1 MANTQTSLYVRTGLA
16 LVFMAFLL
24 FVPAGTLAYWQ
35 AWVYWLLFGG
45 IAAASIGYFSKRDPA
60 LLERRS
66 SMREKE
72 ASQKCIMAAFI
83 AAYYGLHAFAGL
95 DRRFGWST
103 VPTWL
108 VLVADLFFLLSF
120 VLIFFVLRA
129 NSFAS
134 STITVEKDQPVITTG
149 PYALVRHPMYAASL
163 PMLIFLPLALG
174 TAWGLF
180 FSALMIGLLVPR
192 LLYEERFLRKNLPGY
207 EAYCR
212 QTRFRLLPGLW

>member
-1 MANTQTSLYVRTGLA
+1 MAKTQTSLYVRTGLT
-16 LVFMAFLL
+16 LVFMALLL

-35 AWVYWLLFGG
+35 AWVYWLLFGC
-45 IAAASIGYFSKRDPA
+45 IAAASIGYFSRRDPG

-95 DRRFGWST
+95 DRRFGWSA
-103 VPTWL
+103 VPAWL

-120 VLIFFVLRA
+120 VLVFFVLRA
-129 NSFAS
+129 NSYAA
-134 STITVEKDQPVITTG
+134 STITVEKGQPVVTTG
-149 PYALVRHPMYAASL
+149 PYALVRHPMYAAFL
-163 PMLIFLPLALG
+163 PMLAFLPLALG

-212 QTRFRLLPGLW
+212 TTRFHLLPGIW